1 MNPPYLLLTIRRDY
15 IIEDAL
21 VQLQHKSHED
31 LKKQLK
37 VKFVNEEG
45 IDEGGVQKEFFQLA
59 MRELIDP
66 KYGAFFADQIL
77 SLSNLDRIVCWKMA
91 TTYNGPHLIF
101 FYFFLCLPL

>member
-1 MNPPYLLLTIRRDY
+1 M
-15 IIEDAL
+15 
-21 VQLQHKSHED
+21 QLQDKSHED

-66 KYGAFFADQIL
+66 KYGMLFTEKAEQIV
-77 SLSNLDRIVCWKMA
+77 SVEAVGVS
-91 TTYNGPHLIF
+91 
-101 FYFFLCLPL
+101 

>member
-1 MNPPYLLLTIRRDY
+1 LVESLTRQGFILQLAFFRALFAGVNPPYLLLSIRRDH

-37 VKFVNEEG
+37 VKFIDEEG

-66 KYGAFFADQIL
+66 KYGAFCG
-77 SLSNLDRIVCWKMA
+77 SNLVFVK
-91 TTYNGPHLIF
+91 P
-101 FYFFLCLPL
+101 

>member
-1 MNPPYLLLTIRRDY
+1 MFVGVNPPYLLLTIRRDF

-21 VQLQHKSHED
+21 VQLQDKSHED

-66 KYGAFFADQIL
+66 KYGTLFTKEAEQIII
-77 SLSNLDRIVCWKMA
+77 DKTVGVR
-91 TTYNGPHLIF
+91 
-101 FYFFLCLPL
+101 

>member
-1 MNPPYLLLTIRRDY
+1 MLEGVNPPYLLLTIRRDY

-21 VQLQHKSHED
+21 VQLQNKSHED

-66 KYGAFFADQIL
+66 KYGTSPAHIL
-77 SLSNLDRIVCWKMA
+77 GHV
-91 TTYNGPHLIF
+91 F
-101 FYFFLCLPL
+101 FFLHQPSFQLSY